1 MKKNEF
7 ILTVPRYK
15 TWLIELKQRVRQ
27 SQIKAPVKVN
37 TQRLALYWQL
47 GSDIV
52 EKQKSAQSEDEFLY
66 QRD

>member
-15 TWLIELKQRVRQ
+15 TWLIELKHRVRQ
-27 SQIKAPVKVN
+27 SQINAPVKVN

-52 EKQKSAQSEDEFLY
+52 EKQKSAQCEDEFLY

>member
-37 TQRLALYWQL
+37 TQQLALYWQL

-52 EKQKSAQSEDEFLY
+52 EKQKSAQCEDEFLY

>member
-7 ILTVPRYK
+7 ILTVPRFK

-27 SQIKAPVKVN
+27 SQINAPVKVN
-37 TQRLALYWQL
+37 TQQLALYWQL

-52 EKQKSAQSEDEFLY
+52 EKQKSAQCEDEFLY

>member
-7 ILTVPRYK
+7 ILTVPRFK

-27 SQIKAPVKVN
+27 SQINAPVKVN
-37 TQRLALYWQL
+37 TQQLALYWQL

-52 EKQKSAQSEDEFLY
+52 EKQRTAQCEYEFLY